1 MKKKE
6 RKFYLKLNVR
16 MFGEF
21 RISNEDGMLN
31 TESIRSEMLTRL
43 LTYMLCHR
51 NKRLTAQELIDVLWS
66 ENESENPIGALK
78 NLSIDLEIA

>member
-6 RKFYLKLNVR
+6 RELYLKLNVR

-51 NKRLTAQELIDVLWS
+51 NKRLTAPA
-66 ENESENPIGALK
+66 ENP
-78 NLSIDLEIA
+78 EIWL